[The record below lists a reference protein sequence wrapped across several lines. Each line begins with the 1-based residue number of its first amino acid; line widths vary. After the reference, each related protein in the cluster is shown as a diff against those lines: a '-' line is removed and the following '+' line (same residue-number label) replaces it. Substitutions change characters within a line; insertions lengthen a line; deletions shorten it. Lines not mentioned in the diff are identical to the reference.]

1 MPDIGIDLGTT
12 TTLLASAHL
21 NNSAQLTTRIAIFPA
36 NIEGT
41 ISTTAIR
48 SVAYIAPDAPALV
61 GVEAES
67 KAKETNDYRYFV
79 RAIKRYMG
87 RSVVIPHVNKSPSEI
102 SAIYL
107 SFIIRNAF
115 QKVGFTNNDQITITV
130 PASFTAA
137 QRADTLNA
145 LEVAAKE
152 FAAQF
157 TLTPERKQNI
167 LISEPTAALL
177 CVINDDL
184 MKAAVSRRFSFDHPS
199 TVLVYDIGGGTLDLT
214 LATVQWRPNSAK
226 NSIADIDI
234 TINDVTRYNQFG
246 GEDFDIAVAR
256 RVAQR
261 LIEEYPE
268 LGNRELRDDNIMQYR
283 VMLLEY
289 AEQIKH
295 KLNAQII
302 EAFDDNEKVIEFST
316 NEPILIGGRP
326 YSILDWR
333 ITIHDYLS
341 WVQEYLTY
349 QPQLKNCLH
358 PINLLLQRNKLQPS
372 DIRYCIAVGGM
383 SRFDPLQD
391 ALRSFWGSHT
401 QLIVPTNPDQVV
413 AQGAA
418 VYSHLKRIKPQF
430 AIIEPTA
437 DVFYV
442 KIEHGFDILY
452 NQHNTIDTAYKATTT
467 QESRYLELH
476 IFTGD
481 GFTPPQTIRDVLHT
495 LVPQGNLIIDMESI
509 QPVGTA
515 VYIQL
520 YFRNTDTSKVP
531 FVKVALNQPTD
542 TISDTPLRTHQ

>member
-12 TTLLASAHL
+12 TTLLASAYL
-21 NNSAQLTTRIAIFPA
+21 DNSAQLNTRIALFPA

-41 ISTTAIR
+41 LSTTAIR
-48 SVAYIAPDAPALV
+48 SVAYVEPGAPALV

-87 RSVVIPHVNKSPSEI
+87 RSVVIPHVKKSPSEI

-107 SFIIRNAF
+107 SFIIRSAF
-115 QKVGFTNNDQITITV
+115 QKIGFTNNDQITITV

-145 LEVAAKE
+145 LDIAAQE

-157 TLTPERKQNI
+157 VLTPERKQNI

-177 CVINDDL
+177 SVINDDL
-184 MKAAVSRRFSFDHPS
+184 NKAPVSRRFSFDQP
-199 TVLVYDIGGGTLDLT
+199 TKVLVYDIGGGTLDLT
-214 LATVQWRPNSAK
+214 LATIQWRPNSAK
-226 NSIADIDI
+226 TSIADIDI
-234 TINDVTRYNQFG
+234 IINDVTRYNQFG
-246 GEDFDIAVAR
+246 GEDFDVVVAH

-261 LIEEYPE
+261 LIEENPE
-268 LGNRELRDDNIMQYR
+268 LGDRELRDDNIMQYR

-289 AEQIKH
+289 AEQIKRD
-295 KLNAQII
+295 LNTKII
-302 EAFDDNEKVIEFST
+302 EAFDDSEKVIEFST
-316 NEPILIGGRP
+316 IEPILIGGRP
-326 YSILDWR
+326 YSILDWQ
-333 ITIHDYLS
+333 ITIQDYLS
-341 WVQEYLTY
+341 WVHEYLTY

-358 PINLLLQRNKLQPS
+358 PINLLLQRNKLQRN
-372 DIRYCIAVGGM
+372 DVRYCIAVGGM

-401 QLIVPTNPDQVV
+401 QLMVPSNPDQVV

-418 VYSHLKRIKPQF
+418 IYSHLKRVKPQF

-452 NQHNTIDTAYKATTT
+452 NQSNASDSIYKATTA

-481 GFTPPQTIRDVLHT
+481 GFTPPQTIRNVLHT
-495 LVPQGNLIIDMESI
+495 LVPQGNLVIDMGSS
-509 QPVGTA
+509 QPVGTT

-520 YFRNTDTSKVP
+520 YFRSTDTSKVP
-531 FVKVALNQPTD
+531 FVKVSLNQMTNI
-542 TISDTPLRTHQ
+542 ISDTPLRTNQ